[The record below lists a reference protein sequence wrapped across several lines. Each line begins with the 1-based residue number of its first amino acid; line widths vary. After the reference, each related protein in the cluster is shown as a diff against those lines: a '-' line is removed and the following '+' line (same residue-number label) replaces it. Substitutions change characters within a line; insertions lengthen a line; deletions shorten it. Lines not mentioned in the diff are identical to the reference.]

1 MSSRLT
7 NLLLLLLVAA
17 GVATGILGWL
27 LPEPKSLPLYHLHRV
42 LGLAL
47 VLLLVWKQVIVRA
60 SIARRLG
67 RQPRDGSTLVG
78 IAAGS
83 ALLASLA
90 LGLAWTLDLVSFD
103 SFWGY
108 SALNLHVLLALAT
121 LPFMVR
127 HLLRRWERR
136 PAARELVTRRS
147 ALQLLALSAASLAS
161 WQLTE
166 RVANA
171 WALAGA
177 RRTSGSKHA
186 GSFSGNDF
194 PVTIWLFD
202 SVPSLDASTW
212 HLQVVGNTTTP
223 ISFSYADLL
232 AYHRREL
239 TAVLDC
245 TGGWWS
251 EQVWS
256 GASVGDVLAA
266 GGIDPNARL
275 IDVVSV
281 TGHRWTFA
289 VEELRAA
296 LLATHVGGEPLSPG
310 HGYPVRLVMPGR
322 RGFQWVKWVDRLEVL

>member
-1 MSSRLT
+1 MPRRLT

-17 GVATGILGWL
+17 GVATGILSWL
-27 LPEPKSLPLYHLHRV
+27 LPEPEAIPLYDLHRV
-42 LGLAL
+42 FGLAL
-47 VLLLVWKQVIVRA
+47 VLLLVWKQVIVR
-60 SIARRLG
+60 SSFTRRLG
-67 RQPRDGSTLVG
+67 RQPRDRSTLVG
-78 IAAGS
+78 IAAGT

-90 LGLAWTLDLVSFD
+90 LGLTWTLNLASFD

-108 SALNLHVLLALAT
+108 STLNLHVLLALAT

-136 PAARELVTRRS
+136 PATRELVTRRS
-147 ALQLLALSAASLAS
+147 ALHLLGLSAAALAS

-202 SVPSLDASTW
+202 PMPTLDPATW
-212 HLQVVGNTTTP
+212 RLHVVGNVKAEA
-223 ISFSYADLL
+223 SFSYADLL
-232 AYHRREL
+232 TRAGHE
-239 TAVLDC
+239 TAAVLDC

-251 EQVWS
+251 EQAWTGVP
-256 GASVGDVLAA
+256 VGDVLAA
-266 GGIDPNARL
+266 SHVDPSARVV
-275 IDVVSV
+275 DVVSV

-289 VEELRAA
+289 LHELRDA

-310 HGYPVRLVMPGR
+310 HGYPVRLVAPGR